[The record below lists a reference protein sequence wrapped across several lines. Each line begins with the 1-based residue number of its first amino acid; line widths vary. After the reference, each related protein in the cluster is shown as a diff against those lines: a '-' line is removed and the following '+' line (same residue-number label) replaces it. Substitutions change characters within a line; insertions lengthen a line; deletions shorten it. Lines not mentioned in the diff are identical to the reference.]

1 MPSVRE
7 FQEQSLKMAR
17 YFKEFCEENGLLF
30 YFCGGCCIGALRHQG
45 FIPWDDDADFFMP
58 RKDYEKLKQLW
69 PQKTD
74 TEHYTLL
81 QQTENLVDHNL
92 FVTIRDNETTG
103 IKPYQKDIDMCHGFS
118 MDILP
123 LDGYPDSPW
132 QRKKQVFWALLYS
145 LFCAQLIPENHGKK
159 MALLAKIAL
168 GIVPSQKLRYRIW
181 KLAERNMTRYSIEEC
196 SAITELCS
204 GPGYM
209 KNRYPKE
216 LFTSSVYHTFEGEE
230 FPLPAGYDQ
239 YLRIAFGDYMQL
251 PPEEKRVPSHDLL
264 FCDLHHSYR
273 QYKGVYYCT
282 GEKKHG
288 KK

>member
-30 YFCGGCCIGALRHQG
+30 YFCGGCCIGTLRHQG

-69 PQKTD
+69 PQKAD
-74 TEHYTLL
+74 TEHYTLV

-123 LDGYPDSPW
+123 LYGYPDSPW
-132 QRKKQVFWALLYS
+132 LRKKQVF
-145 LFCAQLIPENHGKK
+145 
-159 MALLAKIAL
+159 
-168 GIVPSQKLRYRIW
+168 
-181 KLAERNMTRYSIEEC
+181 
-196 SAITELCS
+196 
-204 GPGYM
+204 
-209 KNRYPKE
+209 
-216 LFTSSVYHTFEGEE
+216 
-230 FPLPAGYDQ
+230 
-239 YLRIAFGDYMQL
+239 
-251 PPEEKRVPSHDLL
+251 
-264 FCDLHHSYR
+264 
-273 QYKGVYYCT
+273 
-282 GEKKHG
+282 
-288 KK
+288 